1 MIKKIPRAIK
11 VTLILVLL
19 MAVVA
24 VNVFASS
31 ASTTLSMGNYYAQ
44 TGAADATSGIVR
56 LYMTTYRD
64 SGTRCK
70 FTLFRR
76 INATTQTQVGSPYYI
91 NRDGH
96 QDTGDM
102 NYGYIG
108 YMGEVSPDSYA
119 GNNGSAFMRIEGR

>member
-31 ASTTLSMGNYYAQ
+31 ASTTLTMGSYYAQ
-44 TGAADATSGIVR
+44 TGTANAPSGSVKT
-56 LYMTTYRD
+56 YMRTEL
-64 SGTRCK
+64 SSQCRCK
-70 FTLFRR
+70 FTLFRK
-76 INATTQTQVGSPYYI
+76 ITASTQTQVGDPFYSYPGGY
-91 NRDGH
+91 
-96 QDTGDM
+96 QDTGYI
-102 NYGYIG
+102 NHGYLD

-119 GNNGSAFMRIEGR
+119 GNNGSATMSIYGR